1 MMRTGFQK
9 ETVAGPKDGG
19 KSSVNSKQTS
29 LLGTAGED
37 EAPGP
42 RAEASWL
49 LRDELAAQR
58 LAGGALGVNC
68 IHKVLKT
75 VEPALPA

>member
-19 KSSVNSKQTS
+19 KSSVSSKQTS

-49 LRDELAAQR
+49 LRGLQVELW
-58 LAGGALGVNC
+58 ALIVYTKC
-68 IHKVLKT
+68 
-75 VEPALPA
+75 